1 MTMYNRLPKNKKV
14 LIENNTTISWSL
26 ISMQIRQV
34 YPAEQSLAYIYNN
47 SVIFDLMKLKKH

>member
-1 MTMYNRLPKNKKV
+1 
-14 LIENNTTISWSL
+14 
-26 ISMQIRQV
+26 MQIRQV